1 MIDSSDF
8 DLIVFRKPD
17 FSRKGALIKFIK
29 GLDTEAYDTGEPFLC
44 CFEDGGEVDLKDFP
58 ACFFERPELVNQHYG
73 VYNLKYDSGAILYYL
88 PKEILKELWEIG
100 FVSHEYKNVKYHIE
114 YIPHKSL
121 VVKKGFRNYIRVW
134 DIAQYYKMSL
144 EKASFRYLGKHKDD
158 IETKSFS
165 RTYVKK
171 NIDKIRKYCRMD
183 AVLVSELANYL
194 KDKLAEFGIKT
205 SALYSGAS
213 LSLRYY
219 ADRGSICT
227 AYRFF
232 KQKAEL
238 VKFAMDAY
246 EGGKFE
252 VTARG
257 YYPLAYEY
265 DITSAYPS
273 EIMRLLDLTIAR
285 VEYGR
290 KYRPDADYGFLKVII
305 DNTPGKYLPCG
316 IKRKQLRIYPA
327 GVYSLN
333 CTKQEYD
340 FITGELN
347 IDVTIIAAY
356 WLFCPVKVPIYKG
369 RTEKIFALKSKY
381 KNNDAMLYSVTKIM
395 ANSFY
400 GKAVQLI
407 ENYKGEY
414 VAGQGFNPLYGAI
427 ITANTRI
434 NVSRLQNLYGENCM
448 AVHTDSVI
456 MKCKLD
462 EKYITGGI
470 GGFEYVTEGE
480 CIIIACGQYS
490 INDKSAYKGFVPE
503 RIKDGDEERI
513 ESWKEI
519 LRRNPENYKIKYPI
533 RKTESWYEAMAKGE
547 KHYDKINLFYDDTK
561 IIDLNGDM
569 KRNWPKL
576 FKAKDFLCRNQESY
590 PLIVIEK

>member
-1 MIDSSDF
+1 
-8 DLIVFRKPD
+8 
-17 FSRKGALIKFIK
+17 
-29 GLDTEAYDTGEPFLC
+29 
-44 CFEDGGEVDLKDFP
+44 
-58 ACFFERPELVNQHYG
+58 
-73 VYNLKYDSGAILYYL
+73 
-88 PKEILKELWEIG
+88 
-100 FVSHEYKNVKYHIE
+100 
-114 YIPHKSL
+114 
-121 VVKKGFRNYIRVW
+121 
-134 DIAQYYKMSL
+134 
-144 EKASFRYLGKHKDD
+144 
-158 IETKSFS
+158 
-165 RTYVKK
+165 
-171 NIDKIRKYCRMD
+171 
-183 AVLVSELANYL
+183 
-194 KDKLAEFGIKT
+194 
-205 SALYSGAS
+205 
-213 LSLRYY
+213 
-219 ADRGSICT
+219 
-227 AYRFF
+227 
-232 KQKAEL
+232 
-238 VKFAMDAY
+238 
-246 EGGKFE
+246 
-252 VTARG
+252 
-257 YYPLAYEY
+257 
-265 DITSAYPS
+265 
-273 EIMRLLDLTIAR
+273 MRLLDLTIAR